1 MNSKPNQSNMKR
13 MTLIFAVFTLLSS
26 PLIVLSY
33 GQDNPSKPELE
44 MKHKSA
50 VEMGN
55 HSLADAIELQI
66 SGLSPDES
74 EVRNL
79 PEVPGMELAEDT
91 ERDWHSADKIVQAGL
106 IKPSIDSGK
115 TMDMKAGE
123 DGLLYSAI
131 CWLQNSPTYPNV
143 ITVRKST
150 DNGST
155 WNYVIGYQ
163 YSSYVGSLS
172 MLVESRDNSKP
183 DSTRIIVFFTLS
195 SSSNLSNAT
204 MNYFSVRSNGTAPS
218 NAQIAVPPAG
228 KKFCHVSALSDGAF
242 YTSATYFGAVF
253 TESDNSPLFA
263 SITKTRYFRTINWGS
278 TWTNSIVTTGAADY
292 FPSADYKEGTSDS
305 VYIAIERRTSEN
317 EVGIYLLK
325 TSFTP
330 STSYTL
336 KAVRTIINNEKI
348 FRKPCLAI
356 QQTSPVQEMI
366 VTFSHNNMPF
376 FSRYSNGWQLLIFL
390 QNISSSFSVFTHVVA
405 AGEGLNPFSAICMTS
420 GGDSLNVI
428 KIAVSSS
435 VIFTNKINSQKASGK
450 TQPVASIRRGSQ
462 KNLLNIMYAGCSLT
476 QDSLINAYSDYEGNK
491 IINLKLSLQG
501 LYNPASNK
509 LNTRDTVRIYLKRYE
524 DVTETVDSGKAV
536 IDSATLSCT
545 FSFSYLPDT
554 YCYLIVRHRNSLET
568 WSYWPVMIDNPVTSY
583 DMTNSSGAAYG
594 NNLIQTDNAPVVFS
608 VYSGDVNQDGS
619 IDATDLSQ
627 IDNASYVFASGY
639 LNTDING
646 DGFVDAT
653 DASVADNN
661 AYEFVETMKP

>member
-1 MNSKPNQSNMKR
+1 MV
-13 MTLIFAVFTLLSS
+13 IAIFTLLAFPVFAQNYS
-26 PLIVLSY
+26 P
-33 GQDNPSKPELE
+33 DNNSQAELE
-44 MKHKSA
+44 KMHKSA
-50 VEMGN
+50 AESGN
-55 HSLADAIELQI
+55 TSLAGAIELQI
-66 SGLSPDES
+66 SGLIPDDTETGD
-74 EVRNL
+74 L
-79 PEVPGMELAEDT
+79 PAVPGMEISEDT
-91 ERDWHSADKIVQAGL
+91 ERDWHSSDKIVQSGL

-115 TMDMKAGE
+115 TMDIKVGE
-123 DGLLYSAI
+123 DGVLYSAV

-155 WNYVIGYQ
+155 WNYIIGYQ

-172 MLVESRDNSKP
+172 MLVESRDNSKA

-195 SSSNLSNAT
+195 SVSNLSNAT
-204 MNYFSVRSNGTAPS
+204 VNYFSVRSNGTAPT

-242 YTSATYFGAVF
+242 YAGATYFGVVF
-253 TESDNSPLFA
+253 TESDNTPAFA
-263 SITKTRYFRTINWGS
+263 GITRTRYFRTINWGS
-278 TWTNSIVTTGAADY
+278 TWTNSILTTGTADY
-292 FPSADYKEGTSDS
+292 FPSADYKEGISDS
-305 VYIAIERRTSEN
+305 VYIAVERRTSEN
-317 EVGIYLLK
+317 EVGIYLLR

-330 STSYTL
+330 STSFTL
-336 KAVRTIINNEKI
+336 KAVRTIINGEKI

-356 QQTSPVQEMI
+356 QQTSPVQEMV

-376 FSRYSNGWQLLIFL
+376 FSRYSNDWQLLIFL

-435 VIFTNKINSQKASGK
+435 VIFTYKTNSQKASGK
-450 TQPVASIRRGSQ
+450 TQPVGSIRTGSQ
-462 KNLLNIMYAGCSLT
+462 KNLINILYAGCSVT
-476 QDSLINAYSDYEGNK
+476 QDSLTNAYSDYEGNK

-501 LYNPASNK
+501 LYNPVSNK
-509 LNTRDTVRIYLKRYE
+509 LNVRDTVRIYLRRYE

-536 IDSATLSCT
+536 IDSATLNCT
-545 FSFSYLPDT
+545 FSFSNLPDT

-568 WSYWPVMIDNPVTSY
+568 WSYWPVTIENPVTSY

-608 VYSGDVNQDGS
+608 VFSGDVNQDGS

-627 IDNASYVFASGY
+627 IDNASNIFASGY
-639 LNTDING
+639 LNTDLNG
-646 DGFVDAT
+646 DRFVDAS

-661 AYEFVETMKP
+661 VSNFVGLIRP

>member
-1 MNSKPNQSNMKR
+1 MKR
-13 MTLIFAVFTLLSS
+13 ATLILAIFTLISFS
-26 PLIVLSY
+26 VHAQN
-33 GQDNPSKPELE
+33 GRADNPSLAELE
-44 MKHKSA
+44 TRHKKA
-50 VEMGN
+50 AETGDLTLAGN
-55 HSLADAIELQI
+55 IELQI
-66 SGLSPDES
+66 SGLNANDTETGD
-74 EVRNL
+74 L
-79 PEVPGMELAEDT
+79 PAVPGMEISEDS
-91 ERDWHSADKIVQAGL
+91 ERDWHSSDKIVQAGL

-115 TMDMKAGE
+115 TMDIKVGE
-123 DGLLYSAI
+123 DGVLYSAV

-155 WNYVIGYQ
+155 WNYIIGYQ

-172 MLVESRDNSKP
+172 MLVESRDNSKA

-195 SSSNLSNAT
+195 SASNLSNAT
-204 MNYFSVRSNGTAPS
+204 VNYFSVRSNGTAPS

-242 YTSATYFGAVF
+242 YAGATYFGVVF
-253 TESDNSPLFA
+253 TESDNTPAFA
-263 SITKTRYFRTINWGS
+263 SLTRTRYFRTINWGS
-278 TWTNSIVTTGAADY
+278 TWTNSILTTGTADY

-305 VYIAIERRTSEN
+305 VYIAVERRSSEN

-330 STSYTL
+330 STSFTL
-336 KAVRTIINNEKI
+336 KAVRTIINGEKI

-356 QQTSPVQEMI
+356 QQTSPVQEMV

-376 FSRYSNGWQLLIFL
+376 FSRYSNDWQLLIFL

-435 VIFTNKINSQKASGK
+435 VIFTYKTNSQKASGK
-450 TQPVASIRRGSQ
+450 TQPVGSIRTGSQ
-462 KNLLNIMYAGCSLT
+462 KNLINIMYAGCSVT
-476 QDSLINAYSDYEGNK
+476 QDSLTNAYSDYEGNK

-509 LNTRDTVRIYLKRYE
+509 LSTRDTVRIYLKRYE

-536 IDSATLSCT
+536 IDSATLNCT

-568 WSYWPVMIDNPVTSY
+568 WSYWPVMIENPVTSY

-608 VYSGDVNQDGS
+608 VFSGDVNQDGS

-639 LNTDING
+639 VNTDLNG
-646 DGFVDAT
+646 DGFVDAS

-661 AYEFVETMKP
+661 AANFVGLIRP